1 MARPKT
7 HSLPISKADAARE
20 KGVTKGAVSLA
31 VRPGGPLHAA
41 LLDTGRI
48 DSAHPAYR
56 AWLGREPADRA
67 PTASPKAARSAPSA
81 PTPPKKSSPAKA
93 DKPTAGRPGPVPK
106 EAPTPAPEQMPAI
119 PRATAKE
126 LAHIRGVLKPL
137 VDRFG
142 TYRVMKEWLEAL
154 KSIEIILEKH
164 LGNEEAQG
172 RLIERELVRTHVFGA
187 INALARKLLQ
197 DAPKT
202 IARRLA
208 GHFNAKGTIEEAE
221 RMVRENLS
229 AQITPVKAKAARVL
243 REVT

>member
-1 MARPKT
+1 MSK
-7 HSLPISKADAARE
+7 SLPISKADAARA

-56 AWLGREPADRA
+56 KWLGPARAPADRA
-67 PTASPKAARSAPSA
+67 PTATAKAARPA
-81 PTPPKKSSPAKA
+81 PTAPTSSAKAATAKA
-93 DKPTAGRPGPVPK
+93 DKPPARRPGPVPK
-106 EAPTPAPEQMPAI
+106 EVPAPAPEQMPAI
-119 PRATAKE
+119 PRATTRE

-142 TYRVMKEWLEAL
+142 TYRVLKDWLEAL

-172 RLIERELVRTHVFGA
+172 RLIDRELVRAHVFGA
-187 INALARKLLQ
+187 LNAMARKLLQ
-197 DAPKT
+197 DSPKT

-208 GHFNAKGTIEEAE
+208 GHFNAKGTLEEAE

-229 AQITPVKAKAARVL
+229 SQIAPVKAKAARTL
-243 REVT
+243 RDAA